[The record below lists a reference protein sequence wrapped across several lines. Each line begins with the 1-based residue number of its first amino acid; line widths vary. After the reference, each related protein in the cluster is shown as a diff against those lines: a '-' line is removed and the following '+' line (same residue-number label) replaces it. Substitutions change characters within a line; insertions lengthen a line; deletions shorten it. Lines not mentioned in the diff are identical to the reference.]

1 MCTTNL
7 YKLSLCVE
15 VPPFHWIDDYRK
27 KFREYILLTRSPS
40 KYFSTFQKLFED
52 VYICYC
58 CCFYRMCLRC
68 FLLPWTIFSSV
79 QNGRFGENLQNW
91 IMHFSLYYCFLYIP
105 IWIIW
110 YIWYSVLYNVP
121 NISEVLRNVY
131 GLYSSFH
138 SLLNSLQILSQR
150 KIVEN
155 DTCIKMLL

>member
-7 YKLSLCVE
+7 HKLSLCFK

-58 CCFYRMCLRC
+58 CCFYSMCLRC
-68 FLLPWTIFSSV
+68 FLLPWKIFSSV

-91 IMHFSLYYCFLYIP
+91 SMHFQPILLFYIYQYEYFD
-105 IWIIW
+105 I
-110 YIWYSVLYNVP
+110 YTSVDIKCSKYKW
-121 NISEVLRNVY
+121 
-131 GLYSSFH
+131 SFKKCVWA
-138 SLLNSLQILSQR
+138 LFKLPF
-150 KIVEN
+150 IVE
-155 DTCIKMLL
+155 

>member
-1 MCTTNL
+1 MKTIRRIICVQQIYTNC
-7 YKLSLCVE
+7 LCVSKSR
-15 VPPFHWIDDYRK
+15 PFIGLMIIVK

-58 CCFYRMCLRC
+58 CCFYSMCLRC

-110 YIWYSVLYNVP
+110 YIWYFCIPIDVKCSKYKW
-121 NISEVLRNVY
+121 
-131 GLYSSFH
+131 SFKKCVW
-138 SLLNSLQILSQR
+138 SLFKLPF
-150 KIVEN
+150 IVE
-155 DTCIKMLL
+155 

>member
-58 CCFYRMCLRC
+58 CCFYSMCLRC

-110 YIWYSVLYNVP
+110 YIWYFCIPIDTKCSKYKW
-121 NISEVLRNVY
+121 
-131 GLYSSFH
+131 SFKKCVWA
-138 SLLNSLQILSQR
+138 LFKLPF
-150 KIVEN
+150 IVE
-155 DTCIKMLL
+155 